1 MKQSR
6 GELSPAQREL
16 MDVVW
21 ERGGISASALRMIL
35 MEKRDVSRNTV
46 RTLLERME
54 AKGWLKH
61 REDGRT
67 FLYSP
72 ARPREVSIAEKVRQV
87 IDTVCGGSPEALVTA
102 LLEDR
107 RLSDE
112 ELGRIRTMVNK
123 AKKAKKAKDAAK
135 G

>member
-1 MKQSR
+1 MKNSR
-6 GELSPAQREL
+6 RELSPAQREL

-21 ERGGISASALRMIL
+21 ERDEISASALRTIL
-35 MEKRDVSRNTV
+35 MENREVSRNTI

-72 ARPREVSIAEKVRQV
+72 ARPRQVSIAEKVRQV
-87 IDTVCGGSPEALVTA
+87 IDTVCGGSPEALVSA
-102 LLEDR
+102 LLDDR
-107 RLSDE
+107 RLSDG
-112 ELGRIRTMVNK
+112 ELDRIRTMVNK
-123 AKKAKKAKDAAK
+123 AKKAKDAAK
-135 G
+135 GLN

>member
-1 MKQSR
+1 MKKSR
-6 GELSPAQREL
+6 RELSPAQREL

-21 ERGGISASALRMIL
+21 ERGEISASALRTIL
-35 MEKRDVSRNTV
+35 TKNRDVSRNTI

-54 AKGWLKH
+54 AKGWLRH

-87 IDTVCGGSPEALVTA
+87 IDTVCGGSPEALVSA
-102 LLEDR
+102 LLDDR
-107 RLSDE
+107 RLSDG
-112 ELGRIRTMVNK
+112 ELDRIRTMVNK
-123 AKKAKKAKDAAK
+123 AKKAKDAAK

>member
-1 MKQSR
+1 MKNSR
-6 GELSPAQREL
+6 RELSPAQREL

-21 ERGGISASALRMIL
+21 ERDEISASALRTIL
-35 MEKRDVSRNTV
+35 MENREVSRNTI

-72 ARPREVSIAEKVRQV
+72 ARPRQVSIAEKVRQV
-87 IDTVCGGSPEALVTA
+87 IDTVCGGSPEALVSA
-102 LLEDR
+102 LLDDR
-107 RLSDE
+107 RLSDG
-112 ELGRIRTMVNK
+112 ELDRIRTMVNK
-123 AKKAKKAKDAAK
+123 AKKAKDAAK
-135 G
+135 CLN